1 VNAETRANPVE
12 VSLEDVIAL
21 AARGEL
27 ADGHGPLV
35 VISESQHGT
44 LSVLDPKHLGAEP
57 CVVLGS
63 DLCVSS
69 SEELDLVA
77 RNVGSATACA
87 VATSVLLRA
96 SIAASVASVASVQGA
111 VDARFVLESATYS
124 TLLGGDV
131 FRRWHRDRQSSSMA
145 SPSDQGGEDRGAS
158 TAVLSERTGKEL
170 IITLNRPDRGNA
182 VNRQLRDDLV
192 EVLRLALADES
203 VKGVRLLGNGP
214 SFCTGGDL
222 NEFGTFPDVAEA
234 HQIRLQR
241 SPARLL
247 DLVRRSGRTI
257 VAEMHGNCAGSGV
270 ELAAFASTV
279 RAHIDTVFW
288 LPELS
293 LGLVPGAGGT
303 ISIVD
308 RIGTQRTAWLLLTG
322 KKITADVAHMWGL
335 IDEITT

>member
-1 VNAETRANPVE
+1 VNPEMRTNPVE
-12 VSLEDVIAL
+12 VSLDEVMAL
-21 AARGEL
+21 AGRGEL

-35 VISESQHGT
+35 MISESQHGT
-44 LSVLDPKHLGAEP
+44 VSVLDPKHLGAEP

-77 RNVGSATACA
+77 RNVGAATGCA

-96 SIAASVASVASVQGA
+96 SIAASVASVQGA

-131 FRRWHRDRQSSSMA
+131 FRRWHLDRQSSSMA
-145 SPSDQGGEDRGAS
+145 SPSDQGHEDRGDS
-158 TAVLSERTGKEL
+158 NAVLSERTDKEL

-182 VNRQLRDDLV
+182 VNRQLRDDLA
-192 EVLRLALADES
+192 EILRLALADES
-203 VKGVRLLGNGP
+203 VKGVRLRGNGP
-214 SFCTGGDL
+214 NFCTGGDL

-322 KKITADVAHMWGL
+322 QKITADVAHTWGL